1 MDIVTKL
8 KQLESVLESMRIGV
22 IVFSEDEEI
31 IFVNSFAK
39 KLSFSSRENLPE
51 NISACLKKVING
63 DEEADQ
69 EIALSRQG
77 KVTFLKMSCQ
87 ALSSDSGRLVL
98 LLLDDVSRIHHLEN
112 LRREFVGN
120 VSHELKTPVTSIKAA
135 VETLQDGAID
145 DPVALPRFLDIISRQ
160 ADRLNIIIEDLL
172 ILSRLENEDDKISL
186 HVLPLSNIISE
197 AVKHCELKAKD
208 KKIRIEISCNNFLKA
223 KVNESL
229 LEQAILN
236 LVDNAIKYSAENTL
250 IKVKAFEKD
259 GEVGISVLDQGR
271 GIAQEHLDRVFER
284 FYRVDKARSRSEGG
298 SGLGLSIV
306 KHIAQ
311 VHQGRATVSSD
322 LGQGSNFT
330 VYLPAA

>member
-22 IVFSEDEEI
+22 IVFSEQEEI
-31 IFVNSFAK
+31 IFVNCFAR
-39 KLSFSSRENLPE
+39 KLSFSSHQSLPE
-51 NISACLKKVING
+51 NIRTCVKKVLAG
-63 DEEADQ
+63 EEEDNQ
-69 EIALSRQG
+69 EISLIRQG
-77 KVTFLKMSCQ
+77 KITFFKMSCQ

-145 DPVALPRFLDIISRQ
+145 DPVARPRFLDIISRQ

-186 HVLPLSNIISE
+186 HVLPLSNIVSE
-197 AVKHCELKAKD
+197 AVKHCELKARD
-208 KKIRIEISCNNFLKA
+208 KKIRIEIFSDNFFKA

-229 LEQAILN
+229 MEQAILN
-236 LVDNAIKYSAENTL
+236 LVDNAIKYSPENTL
-250 IKVKAFEKD
+250 VKVIVFTEGD
-259 GEVGISVLDQGR
+259 EVGISVSDQGR
-271 GIAQEHLDRVFER
+271 GIADEHLDRVFER

-311 VHQGRATVSSD
+311 VHQGRATVSSK
-322 LGQGSNFT
+322 LNQGSTFT
-330 VYLPAA
+330 IYLPTV